1 MNNKGFAISTMLYGL
16 SIVGLL
22 LAIFLLQTMS
32 ATRSEQRRLV
42 EAMEEELDAYSSFT
56 RYYTYKSLN
65 GRTTRFTIPKYET
78 GWYKIECWS
87 AFRSGGSNYY
97 TTQTVKI
104 QERTRLYITLGN
116 KTGNSVADYSST
128 VCNGKTSCS
137 TSGPQLIASSTS
149 NVSTGSSNFT
159 DPEEFELVQKF
170 PRISNQQYL
179 ISKVASDSTISQ
191 YGRVRITLVSR
202 ENTYAPY
209 SPSSG
214 GTVPAGT
221 YYILDA
227 ETSKALSYKAP
238 TSTDTII
245 SQSLIFQDLEGYNN
259 QKWIYDPT
267 TNSIVNHQTHYS
279 LRSETTGGSSSA
291 VYADSEFD
299 NRPFEKWQITNP
311 TVVSG
316 VPRVQIKVQSAS
328 IYLFH
333 QKDNMYKTSLSGS
346 GTGTYFYLI
355 PAN

>member
-22 LAIFLLQTMS
+22 LAIFLIQTMS
-32 ATRSEQRRLV
+32 STRSEQRRLV

-56 RYYTYKSLN
+56 RYFTQKSIS
-65 GRTTRFTIPKYET
+65 GRTTKFKIPKYET

-87 AFRSGGSNYY
+87 AYRNGGTNYY

-104 QERTRLYITLGN
+104 EERTTLAISLGN
-116 KTGNSVADYSST
+116 NTGNDYASR
-128 VCNGKTSCS
+128 VCNANSCPQS
-137 TSGPQLIASSTS
+137 SPQQLIASSTS
-149 NVSTGSSNFT
+149 EVATPASNFT
-159 DPEEFELVQKF
+159 DPNEYKLFQRF
-170 PRISNQQYL
+170 PRKNGSGNDQGYL
-179 ISKVASDSTISQ
+179 VSKVASDPTVSE

-202 ENTYAPY
+202 EDNYSPY

-227 ETSKALSYKAP
+227 QTSKALSYKAP

-245 SQSLIFQDLEGYNN
+245 SESLMYQDLEGYNN
-259 QKWIYDPT
+259 QKWIYDPISH
-267 TNSIVNHQTHYS
+267 SIVNHQTHYS
-279 LRSETTGGSSSA
+279 LRGETYGMASGSS

-299 NRPFEKWQITNP
+299 SRSFEKWKITNP
-311 TVVSG
+311 TG
-316 VPRVQIKVQSAS
+316 TIPTVQIMPYNSNNV
-328 IYLFH
+328 YLFH
-333 QKDNMYKTSLSGS
+333 NTGDYYNTSLQTTVSN
-346 GTGTYFYLI
+346 FYLI